1 MLERAIKIIAHTI
14 IIESPKLINI
24 KIIGFNKSSNRKK
37 ERTNP
42 FSNTFPDNDGIG
54 LITRLRVEDSRI

>member
-42 FSNTFPDNDGIG
+42 FSNTF
-54 LITRLRVEDSRI
+54 SRQ